1 MRAIVKYD
9 YQDRSVEIRDIG
21 KPAIG
26 PDQVLIKVAAVG
38 VCGSDI
44 HMWRN
49 HQSWKIKI
57 PVVLG
62 HEFCGVVAEVGDDVK
77 SFAVGERVAVETAAY
92 VCGECIFC
100 RTGNYN
106 LCPERLGYGN
116 LIDGS
121 MTEYV
126 VARPQILHR
135 LPDSI
140 PFEHAALIEPI
151 CVANRTILEVSNVK
165 PGDIVVV
172 QGAGAIGIFSM
183 LMAKISGAG
192 TIIVT
197 GTDIDSKRLAIARE
211 LGAHYTVNI
220 QQEDPVALIKTLGDG
235 YGAHLVVDCTGVSA
249 ALKQS
254 IELVRPLGQIT
265 KVGWGPQPMNFSL
278 DPLVQKA
285 ARIQTSFSHTY
296 ATWERSITMLA
307 AGLIPLDFMQGCV
320 YEMESW
326 ETAFSEMESGNNIKS
341 VIKMGA

>member
-1 MRAIVKYD
+1 MKAIVKYD
-9 YQDRSVEIRDIG
+9 YQDQAVEIREIA
-21 KPAIG
+21 KPAIN

-62 HEFCGVVAEVGDDVK
+62 HEFCGEVAEIGANVANF
-77 SFAVGERVAVETAAY
+77 SVGERVAVETAAY
-92 VCGECIFC
+92 VCGQCMFC

-126 VARPQILHR
+126 VARPEILHR

-151 CVANRTILEVSNVK
+151 CVANRTVLEVSNVK
-165 PGDIVVV
+165 PGDLVVI
-172 QGAGAIGIFSM
+172 QGAGTIGIFSM

-197 GTDIDSKRLAIARE
+197 GTDIDEKRLAIARK
-211 LGAHYTVNI
+211 LGAQYTVNV
-220 QQEDPVALIKTLGDG
+220 QREDPLALIRTLGDG
-235 YGAHLVVDCTGVSA
+235 YGAHLVVDCTGVSV
-249 ALKQS
+249 ALKQA
-254 IELVRPLGQIT
+254 IEMVRPLGQIT

-285 ARIQTSFSHTY
+285 GRIQTSFSHTY
-296 ATWERSITMLA
+296 ATWERSIAMLA
-307 AGLIPLDFMQGCV
+307 ADLIPLGFLEGCV
-320 YEMESW
+320 YGLNDW
-326 ETAFSEMESGNNIKS
+326 KTAFSEMEIGNNIKS
-341 VIKMGA
+341 VIRMD